1 LATEAGLTPA
11 DAAEVSCPWT
21 FSDLESA
28 LTAMLA
34 AGPAIKAIR
43 SAGEAATRDAVAA
56 AIEPFRQPS
65 GGYAIGSAFR
75 YLVTSA

>member
-1 LATEAGLTPA
+1 VDA
-11 DAAEVSCPWT
+11 DEVSCPWT
-21 FSDLESA
+21 FDDLESA

-56 AIEPFRQPS
+56 AIEPFCQPS
-65 GGYAIGSAFR
+65 GGYAIGSSFR
-75 YLVTSA
+75 YLLTNA